1 MNAFRRQFTF
11 AAIATGALLAALPAA
26 TLAQAYPSK
35 PIRVVVPFPAGSS
48 TDIVARTVGVRL
60 SERLKQTIVVENKPG
75 ANGAIAAKTV
85 TEAAADGYTLYMG
98 TVAQATGA
106 GFLAQPATSYMLK
119 DLVAVTMTTSAPLMI
134 VVRTSLPV
142 NNVQELIAYA
152 RSQSKP
158 VTFGSG
164 GNGTANHLAGELIN
178 DMAKIKMQHVPY
190 KGAIAAMTDVISG
203 QIDAL
208 IGSMVDLKPQA
219 DAGKV
224 RAIAVTS
231 AQRAAALP
239 NVPAVSE
246 TLGGFDVV
254 GWHGFLAP
262 VGTPQPVIELLYRE
276 TAEVLKLPDVRAKLE
291 QSGATPVGSSPQQ
304 FGAFIKGEI
313 DKWSHVVKASGA
325 TLE

>member
-1 MNAFRRQFTF
+1 MIPSRRTF
-11 AAIATGALLAALPAA
+11 ALGALAAGAMLATLPLAAV
-26 TLAQAYPSK
+26 AQTYPSK

-48 TDIVARTVGVRL
+48 TDIVARTVGARL
-60 SERLKQTIVVENKPG
+60 GERLKQTIVVENKPG

-85 TEAAADGYTLYMG
+85 TEAAPDGYTLYMG

-106 GFLAQPATSYMLK
+106 GFLSDPSSSYMLK

-134 VVRTSLPV
+134 VTRSTLPV
-142 NNVQELIAYA
+142 NNVAELIDLA
-152 RSQSKP
+152 RKSPKP
-158 VTFGSG
+158 LTFGSG

-178 DMAKIKMQHVPY
+178 DMAKVKMQHIPY

-224 RAIAVTS
+224 RALAVTS
-231 AQRAAALP
+231 VQRAAALP

-246 TLGGFDVV
+246 TLKGFDVV

-262 VGTPQPVIELLYRE
+262 VGTPRPVIDLLYRE
-276 TAEVLKLPDVRAKLE
+276 TAEVLKLPDVRTKLE
-291 QSGATPVGSSPQQ
+291 QGGATPVGSSPQV
-304 FGAFIKGEI
+304 FDAFIKAEVK
-313 DKWSHVVKASGA
+313 KWADVVKASGA
-325 TLE
+325 SLE